1 MKKLFQIISLCLTI
15 GIFLTACSKEQRQE
29 IKQKIVEKQVEK
41 AIKKLPK
48 HNEPMPEYP
57 QIKSPSELSNEDI
70 DKNVQYV
77 TAQVVEKSNKIIF
90 FSKEEQADGERDLV
104 ENKENSEYYRS
115 ILGTTQDGNCA
126 IQDFYSENDHK
137 QIEPVIVK
145 KGECESWKAQ
155 PFDGMAVWY
164 DKDGKVELQSG
175 GIFWFRQGEPKKAWQ
190 EDDKGL
196 VSIETDIRPNVRQT
210 VFVSAEQ
217 PADGERPYAVECE
230 LNEKENKIEKFIL
243 FTKNNMVEKFSF
255 NDNKIDPSRLVSW
268 TENGYGFIDT
278 VNKEKVEEL
287 QKLALEFCGVEK

>member
-1 MKKLFQIISLCLTI
+1 MKNFLQLIVLTIIISI
-15 GIFLTACSKEQRQE
+15 SLTACSEQQRQE
-29 IKQKIVEKQVEK
+29 IRQKIQEKQIEN
-41 AIKKLPK
+41 AIKKLPT

-77 TAQVVEKSNKIIF
+77 TTQVVEKSSKIIF

-104 ENKENSEYYRS
+104 ENKENSKYYRR